1 MFNGV
6 KHFLTEKSDSDKEKN
21 KKGLKLFIGE
31 YFKLQFASFFILL
44 SFAVFFLTKLILCAG
59 SDKKEKK
66 HEKKIVFKAFISS
79 NSHKNLGKIKV

>member
-59 SDKKEKK
+59 SEKK
-66 HEKKIVFKAFISS
+66 TKKKLFSKHLYHQTHIRISARL
-79 NSHKNLGKIKV
+79 KCK